1 MVKSVGWS
9 GRLFLAILG
18 ATLFI
23 PATAQAA
30 DPIGS
35 FSISGRIGVGG
46 FDMSRINAGISRSN
60 YLMGQNPLSM
70 DWDLPERIHLGFDF
84 VGDASYDISPW
95 LRVGLLYQR
104 TTGSTSVDFLHKIS
118 VTPET
123 SMLVPRAFVR
133 IPWRPL
139 DDMALRGFGGVVV
152 LRGAK
157 TKIEHEKTS
166 ENLQERRTET
176 LTVEGS
182 GVGFMGGVAGEYT
195 LSDRFALSFEGGY
208 RFAKAGYDSGSYTIQ
223 LQDPGNDSD
232 GDGIID
238 GRDPSDTPGSYTS
251 YLWGFLNG
259 APGRQDEEPTVRSDL
274 DSDFSGFLIQIGL
287 RVYLF

>member
-1 MVKSVGWS
+1 MVKTAGWS
-9 GRLFLAILG
+9 GLLFLAILG
-18 ATLFI
+18 ASLFV

-35 FSISGRIGVGG
+35 FSISGRLGVSGY
-46 FDMSRINAGISRSN
+46 DMARINAGIGRAN

-70 DWDLPERIHLGFDF
+70 DWDLPEKIHLGFDF
-84 VGDASYDISPW
+84 VGDATYDISPW

-118 VTPET
+118 ITPET
-123 SMLVPRAFVR
+123 SMLIPRGYIR
-133 IPWRPL
+133 IPWRPM
-139 DDMALRGFGGVVV
+139 DDMSIRAFGGLVL

-166 ENLQERRTET
+166 ENIQERRTET

-182 GVGFMGGVAGEYT
+182 GTGVIGGIVGEYT

-208 RFAKAGYDSGSYTIQ
+208 RLANASFDSGSYAIQ

-232 GDGIID
+232 GDGILD
-238 GRDPSDTPGSYTS
+238 GRDPADTPGNYTS
-251 YLWGFLNG
+251 YLWGFLRG
-259 APGRQDEEPTVRSDL
+259 APGRQAEEPKVRDDL
-274 DSDFSGFLIQIGL
+274 DADFSGFLIQIGM